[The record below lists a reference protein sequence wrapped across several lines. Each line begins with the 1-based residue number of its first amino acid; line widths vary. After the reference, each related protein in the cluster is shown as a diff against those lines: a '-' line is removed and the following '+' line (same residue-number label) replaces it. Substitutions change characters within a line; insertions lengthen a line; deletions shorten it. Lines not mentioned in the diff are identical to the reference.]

1 MMDLKYKSFE
11 WIVSH
16 IIDKWNLS
24 IRYEMIKNLAIFKY
38 EYLLRKIYLLK
49 KKKKYLTLIILKY
62 ASLNIYLNMSLYNQ
76 S

>member
-49 KKKKYLTLIILKY
+49 KKKNILH
-62 ASLNIYLNMSLYNQ
+62 
-76 S
+76 

>member
-24 IRYEMIKNLAIFKY
+24 TRYEMIKNLAIFKY
-38 EYLLRKIYLLK
+38 EYLLRKIYLVK
-49 KKKKYLTLIILKY
+49 KKNILH
-62 ASLNIYLNMSLYNQ
+62 
-76 S
+76 

>member
-62 ASLNIYLNMSLYNQ
+62 ASLNIYLNMNLYNQ

>member
-1 MMDLKYKSFE
+1 
-11 WIVSH
+11 
-16 IIDKWNLS
+16 
-24 IRYEMIKNLAIFKY
+24 MIKNLAIFKY

-62 ASLNIYLNMSLYNQ
+62 ASLNIYLNMNLYNQ

>member
-38 EYLLRKIYLLK
+38 EYLLHKIYLV
-49 KKKKYLTLIILKY
+49 KKKYLTLIILKY

>member
-24 IRYEMIKNLAIFKY
+24 TRYEMIKNLAIFKY
-38 EYLLRKIYLLK
+38 EYLLRKIYLVK
-49 KKKKYLTLIILKY
+49 KKISYINH
-62 ASLNIYLNMSLYNQ
+62 S
-76 S
+76 